1 MLGILSNGT
10 KLEANARNSRN
21 FILNHSV
28 EEKTTRNSVLWNK
41 NISKHLEFC
50 SESFRRRDN
59 NSEFRS
65 EACLGRK
72 RAVNSVCWGRIFCK
86 TSFCHA
92 ISFRSVLR
100 NKLLRKLRN
109 ASEWTLSS
117 TEKRKLFRVYSA
129 EFFRNE
135 IPLPILAVTQRKD
148 IYIEHWAGKAARLA
162 SWRKMTQLGEFCWW
176 W

>member
-1 MLGILSNGT
+1 MLGILSKGT

-50 SESFRRRDN
+50 SESFRGRDN

-92 ISFRSVLR
+92 IFPSVPCFGINFSVNFGMPRSEHFLPQK
-100 NKLLRKLRN
+100 NGGC
-109 ASEWTLSS
+109 SESIPQN
-117 TEKRKLFRVYSA
+117 
-129 EFFRNE
+129 FFG
-135 IPLPILAVTQRKD
+135 TKFHCQ
-148 IYIEHWAGKAARLA
+148 
-162 SWRKMTQLGEFCWW
+162 S
-176 W
+176 